1 MTFHEIGYCLSQ
13 LHPMHMRLPLVLRRS
28 AAFEVPSVPQ
38 KTNSSPTFTPLCA
51 VLKATPRP
59 IGETGELVVNLDTK
73 TVEMN
78 GCPFRI
84 VIPLNLRM
92 CQHTAFMSRY
102 PEECRYS
109 FGRSMLRLMLP
120 RPTAKK

>member
-1 MTFHEIGYCLSQ
+1 M
-13 LHPMHMRLPLVLRRS
+13 LRRS

-78 GCPFRI
+78 GCPFPDCNSSKSTH
-84 VIPLNLRM
+84 VSA
-92 CQHTAFMSRY
+92 HGFHVA
-102 PEECRYS
+102 
-109 FGRSMLRLMLP
+109 LP
-120 RPTAKK
+120 RGMSVFLRKKHVSTHASSADRKKVTILPI